1 MCPDFG
7 RGRTAVSDA
16 LPRGERHVSRPTRSR
31 PIGRVLAPVAA
42 ALLVGG
48 LAPVVAPIAAQ
59 AAPGSVTADPAA
71 AGLLGPSTDPWPMR
85 VALTALI
92 RHMSL
97 EERVGQLFVT
107 YAYSD
112 SADSANAA
120 DAARNRALYGVETP
134 AQLVARYHLGGV
146 IYFAWSNNV
155 NNPAQIAHLS
165 NGLQHAATGSG
176 AHIPLLISTDQEMG
190 TVVRVLAPAAQF
202 PGNMPLGASRSTTD
216 ACTAATITGQ
226 ELRAIGINQNYAPVS
241 DVNVNPLNPVIGV
254 RSYGSDPQL
263 AASMASTQV
272 RCYQRADGVAATAKH
287 FPGHGDTDTDSHT
300 GIPLITHTLE
310 QWRQIDEPPFAAD
323 IAAGI
328 DSVMTAH
335 IIVPALDPSGD
346 PATLSRPIVTGILR
360 DQLHFDGLVVTDA
373 LDMQGV
379 RDKYGDDRVPVLALK
394 AGVDQ
399 LLKSP
404 DGAFSRQ
411 YDAVLNAVRGGE
423 LTDRRIDDSVYRI
436 LRLKLRSGVLLN
448 PYVDE
453 STVAGRVGTPE
464 HLAAAQ
470 QVADHG
476 VTLVKNDGGLLPLAR
491 DTGRS
496 VLVSGWGVTT
506 TATIAGKI
514 AANGLTAEALQ
525 TGLAPTAAQIA
536 AATAAAQQHDYVVV
550 VTNRVWFR
558 DATSDYTSQQTLVR
572 SLLATGKPV
581 VVVAANVPYDIAYFP
596 DAPTYLATYGYSAPT
611 LDALVRTLFG
621 DLNPHGRLP
630 VTIPVAGSPDT
641 PLFPYGTGLSYP

>member
-1 MCPDFG
+1 MF
-7 RGRTAVSDA
+7 
-16 LPRGERHVSRPTRSR
+16 RPTRPR
-31 PIGRVLAPVAA
+31 LPAGVLAPVAA
-42 ALLVGG
+42 ALLAGG
-48 LAPVVAPIAAQ
+48 LVPLAAPAQATPTGQAATTEQPATTQQPAPIA
-59 AAPGSVTADPAA
+59 PTALSPDQPA
-71 AGLLGPSTDPWPMR
+71 AGLLGPATDPWPLR
-85 VALTALI
+85 AVLTALI
-92 RHMSL
+92 RRMSL

-107 YAYSD
+107 YAYGE
-112 SADSANAA
+112 SADTANAA
-120 DAARNRALYGVETP
+120 DTARNRALYGVDTP
-134 AQLVARYHLGGV
+134 AQLVARYHVGGV

-165 NGLQHAATGSG
+165 NGLQQAAVGSG

-202 PGNMPLGASRSTTD
+202 PGNMPLGASRSTAD

-254 RSYGSDPQL
+254 RSYGADPQL
-263 AASMASTQV
+263 AASMAATQV
-272 RCYQRADGVAATAKH
+272 RCYQQPGGVVSTAKH

-323 IAAGI
+323 IAAGV
-328 DSVMTAH
+328 DSIMTAH
-335 IIVPALDPSGD
+335 IVVPALDPSGD
-346 PATLSRPIVTGILR
+346 PATLSHPIITGILR
-360 DQLHFDGLVVTDA
+360 DTLHFDGLVVTDA
-373 LDMQGV
+373 LGMQGV

-404 DGAFSRQ
+404 DGAFSQQ
-411 YDAVLNAVRGGE
+411 YDAVLAAVRSGE
-423 LTDRRIDDSVYRI
+423 LTDRRIDESVYRI
-436 LRLKLRSGVLLN
+436 LRLKLNKGVLSS

-453 STVAGRVGTPE
+453 SAVPTRVGTPD

-470 QVADHG
+470 QVSDDG
-476 VTLVKNDGGLLPLAR
+476 ITLVKNDGGLLPLAR
-491 DTGRS
+491 NSGRS
-496 VLVSGWGVTT
+496 VLVTGWGVTT

-514 AANGLTAEALQ
+514 AANGLTADALQ
-525 TGLAPTAAQIA
+525 TGLAPTAAQIS
-536 AATAAAQQHDYVVV
+536 AATAAALQHDYTVV

-558 DATSDYTSQQTLVR
+558 DATSNYTSQQTLVK

-596 DAPTYLATYGYSAPT
+596 DAPAYLATYGYSAPT
-611 LDALVRTLFG
+611 LDALVRALFG

-630 VTIPVAGSPDT
+630 VTIPVAGQPDT
-641 PLFPYGTGLSYP
+641 PLYPYGTGLSYP